1 MKVFFWLVGIA
12 FTGFLLLLIGARVA
26 TERVEVVELHTL
38 DAQNE
43 RVVTRLWVVDDE
55 GLQYLRAGNPE
66 MIWLARIKDNYAV
79 ELTRNGVSGHY
90 RAEVREDKRT
100 RINALM
106 AEKYTWGDRFRR
118 FLDGDRDHSVPVV
131 LHPIP

>member
-55 GLQYLRAGNPE
+55 GQQYLRAGNPE
-66 MIWLARIKDNYAV
+66 MIWLPA
-79 ELTRNGVSGHY
+79 
-90 RAEVREDKRT
+90 
-100 RINALM
+100 
-106 AEKYTWGDRFRR
+106 
-118 FLDGDRDHSVPVV
+118 
-131 LHPIP
+131 